1 MPDENQTNPD
11 DTQPLSPSP
20 WSDDEEY
27 IFLDKAGF
35 NALVEPRDKLIFA
48 LEKKAEVHEAL
59 ITKLRDQ
66 LNTTL
71 QELTGAYEANNRQQA
86 ALDAVTEE
94 RDEILEEL
102 RAFKAPPHLYATVIK
117 PVPENRTA
125 DIVFDGDLLRVKVA
139 PNIPMEH
146 LLPGTG
152 VRITNSS
159 KAILDIDLEA
169 PRTGSEYKVSEL
181 LDDALVLVEG
191 GGQEKRAV
199 HISDALDR
207 TQLEPGS
214 RVFVVDNVIVRN
226 ISKTRNVQV
235 LGAASVYALAELPE
249 TSFDDIG
256 GLQSQVQEIQTE
268 ILDPY
273 VHPYLYGWYPIPQAF
288 NILEFGRPGNGKTMV
303 AQAIAYLLWK
313 KFRDQISPFAKSN
326 FLHIRGPELH
336 NMWWGNTEEK
346 LRHIYDGA
354 AELHRKSEAPVI
366 LFFDDCEA
374 LFLSRG
380 ASTSNTANMD
390 VVTQFTTLTDG
401 VQKLKGVSTIMA
413 TNRMDL
419 MDPAILRRMNRKIR
433 IPDPDT
439 PEAAQDILQRHLRR
453 IPLENK
459 SPDTVSALAQELV
472 ARIWQSGRENNFL
485 EIVYTD
491 GEHEVIPFRKL
502 LSGKILAEI
511 VDAAMRSAKNRDKS
525 RTQEQGPSGVS
536 LQDLFWGLEQQLIGN
551 DSLPRTRK
559 TVQEWLRQGDDDRTI
574 AYIEVLR
581 HRAAA
586 DERRDRRIS
595 QMVQ

>member
-1 MPDENQTNPD
+1 MPDESQPKPD
-11 DTQPLSPSP
+11 DTQPLRPSL

-27 IFLDKAGF
+27 VFLSKADF
-35 NALVEPRDKLIFA
+35 DTLVEPRDTYIKA
-48 LEKKAEVHEAL
+48 LQTQAEEHEAL
-59 ITKLRDQ
+59 ITKLQNQ
-66 LNTTL
+66 LGAAH
-71 QELTGAYEANNRQQA
+71 QELQGAYEANTLQQA
-86 ALDAVTEE
+86 ALDTVTQE
-94 RDEILEEL
+94 RDEFEEEL
-102 RAFKAPPHLYATVIK
+102 RTFKAPPHLYATVVK
-117 PVPENRTA
+117 PVPDDRMA
-125 DIVFDGDLLRVKVA
+125 DIVFDGDLLRVRVS

-152 VRITNSS
+152 IRVANSN
-159 KAILDIDLEA
+159 KTVLDIDLEA
-169 PRTGSEYKVSEL
+169 PRTGAEYKISEL
-181 LDDALVLVEG
+181 LEDGLVLVES

-199 HISDALDR
+199 HVSDALDR
-207 TQLEPGS
+207 TQLEPGG
-214 RVFVVDNVIVRN
+214 RAFVVDNVIVRN
-226 ISKTRNVQV
+226 LSKARNVQV
-235 LGAASVYALAELPE
+235 LGPASVYALAELPE

-256 GLQSQVQEIQTE
+256 GLQSQVLEIQTE
-268 ILDPY
+268 ILDPFVY
-273 VHPYLYGWYPIPQAF
+273 PYLYGWYPIPQAF

-313 KFRDQISPFAKSN
+313 KFREQILPFAKSN

-354 AELHRKSEAPVI
+354 AELHRKSGAPVI

-374 LFLSRG
+374 MFLSRG

-439 PEAAQDILQRHLRR
+439 PEAAQDILRRHLRR

-459 SPDTVSALAQELV
+459 DPDTGAVFAQKLV
-472 ARIWQSGRENNFL
+472 DRIWEPGRANNFL

-491 GEHEVIPFRKL
+491 GEREVIPFRKL

-536 LQDLFWGLEQQLIGN
+536 FQDLVWGLEQQLIGN
-551 DSLPRTRK
+551 DSLPRTRR

-581 HRAAA
+581 QRAAA
-586 DERRDRRIS
+586 DERRDRKLS